1 MSDQSNRNTRF
12 HPQSKPSAP
21 ESAPSAGNT
30 AKVNIWPLIEPATR
44 DWFIEQRDKILGD
57 GSAPG
62 MDVVAAYSTAISAK
76 RQADAL
82 DRIAK
87 ALEPQ
92 NIDGGSPITVPEHT
106 IRVVDMK
113 PGEAFFAA
121 EIAKR
126 FAAEIA
132 KRALDDF
139 ADGWIKRGDH
149 AWETFHAYS
158 LNHLIDVRIG
168 ESGNV
173 KRMPLS
179 HVLVQDATGFRLGNN
194 IEAWRPL

>member
-1 MSDQSNRNTRF
+1 
-12 HPQSKPSAP
+12 
-21 ESAPSAGNT
+21 
-30 AKVNIWPLIEPATR
+30 
-44 DWFIEQRDKILGD
+44 
-57 GSAPG
+57 

-139 ADGWIKRGDH
+139 AAGWIRRGNS
-149 AWETFHAYS
+149 AWHM
-158 LNHLIDVRIG
+158 ID
-168 ESGNV
+168 
-173 KRMPLS
+173 
-179 HVLVQDATGFRLGNN
+179 RLGFLTLIETRLVTGEVQPSRPVGELMAWRSMVPSGPKVLLPN

>member
-158 LNHLIDVRIG
+158 LNHLIDFRIG
-168 ESGNV
+168 STTT
-173 KRMPLS
+173 RWPLS
-179 HVLVQDATGFRLGNN
+179 KLLFWGSDGIRMLPN